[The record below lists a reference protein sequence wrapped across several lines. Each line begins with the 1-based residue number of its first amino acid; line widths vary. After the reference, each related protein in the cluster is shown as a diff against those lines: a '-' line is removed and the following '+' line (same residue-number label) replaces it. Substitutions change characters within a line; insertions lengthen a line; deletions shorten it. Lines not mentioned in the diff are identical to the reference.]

1 MNEILVIDD
10 EAGIRTALR
19 SILADERYRVH
30 AAEDALIGIEMLERL
45 PIGLV
50 FLDVWLPRLG
60 GMEALERI
68 RTAWPEVEVVII
80 SGHANVDMAV
90 RAVKLGAFDFL
101 EKPLSLEKVLTVT
114 RNALALR
121 KLRMENTGL
130 KRAVSEDDII
140 GSGQAMRD
148 IREMVDQAAGADARI
163 LIMGENGTGKEL
175 IARDI
180 HRKSRRANRA
190 FIEVNC
196 AAIPDTLIE
205 SELFGHEKGAFTD
218 AITGRKGRFEL
229 AHGGT
234 LFLDEIGDM
243 SLSAQSK
250 VLRAIQD
257 MKIERV
263 GGEKSIEVD
272 VRLIAATNKDLPEE
286 VRRGRFREDLYF
298 RLNVIPIV
306 MPPLRERTEDIPALV
321 THFLKHFSAENV
333 TLEEDALLF
342 LKKYRWPGN
351 VRELKNLIERISV
364 MCDEESIDRDTV
376 SRLLARTDT
385 SIPKTV
391 VAPKDSLEPGSNHDD
406 FFTLGLNEARDLFEK
421 RYIERK
427 LAENGYN
434 ISRTA
439 EAIGVYSSNLHA
451 KIKKYGIRSER

>member
-1 MNEILVIDD
+1 MNEVLIIDD
-10 EAGIRTALR
+10 EPGIRTALR
-19 SILADERYRVH
+19 SILEDERYRVH
-30 AAEDALIGIEMLERL
+30 AAEDAVEGIAMLERL
-45 PIGLV
+45 SISLV
-50 FLDVWLPRLG
+50 FLDIWLPRMG

-68 RTAWPEVEVVII
+68 KAAWPDVEVVVV

-121 KLRMENTGL
+121 KLRLENTGL
-130 KRAVSEDDII
+130 KKAVSEDDIV
-140 GSGQAMRD
+140 GRSAAMDRV
-148 IREMVDQAAGADARI
+148 RALVDQAAGSDARI
-163 LIMGENGTGKEL
+163 LLMGENGNGKEL
-175 IARDI
+175 VARDL
-180 HRKSRRANRA
+180 HRKSPRSKRA
-190 FIEVNC
+190 FVEVNC

-218 AITGRKGRFEL
+218 AVSGRKGRFEL
-229 AHGGT
+229 AAGGT

-263 GGEKSIEVD
+263 GGERTIEVD
-272 VRLIAATNKDLPEE
+272 VRLIAATNKNLQDE
-286 VRRGRFREDLYF
+286 VRAGRFREDLYF

-306 MPPLRERTEDIPALV
+306 MPPLRERAEDIPMLAE
-321 THFLKHFSAENV
+321 HFLSSFGAEN
-333 TLEEDALLF
+333 TRLDDRALEY
-342 LKKYRWPGN
+342 LKGYRWPGN
-351 VRELKNLIERISV
+351 VRELKNLMERISV
-364 MCDEESIDRDTV
+364 MCDEEIIGIEAVSKLLERSAETKKANPRPEEAGIDD
-376 SRLLARTDT
+376 LFALDLNA
-385 SIPKTV
+385 
-391 VAPKDSLEPGSNHDD
+391 AKDS
-406 FFTLGLNEARDLFEK
+406 FEK
-421 RYIERK
+421 RFIERK

>member
-1 MNEILVIDD
+1 
-10 EAGIRTALR
+10 
-19 SILADERYRVH
+19 
-30 AAEDALIGIEMLERL
+30 
-45 PIGLV
+45 
-50 FLDVWLPRLG
+50 
-60 GMEALERI
+60 
-68 RTAWPEVEVVII
+68 
-80 SGHANVDMAV
+80 
-90 RAVKLGAFDFL
+90 
-101 EKPLSLEKVLTVT
+101 
-114 RNALALR
+114 
-121 KLRMENTGL
+121 
-130 KRAVSEDDII
+130 
-140 GSGQAMRD
+140 
-148 IREMVDQAAGADARI
+148 
-163 LIMGENGTGKEL
+163 KEL